1 MGLVCGH
8 RLLNLVSPMT
18 KHWVRHRNGGLPLFC
33 NGPRH
38 GNVEQSTGRAF
49 RSPPLGTTRAAASM
63 RTGPTLEVENIMG
76 YDPVECKARAKRD
89 LEAGNL
95 FPRQLSG
102 DMQQ

>member
-1 MGLVCGH
+1 
-8 RLLNLVSPMT
+8 
-18 KHWVRHRNGGLPLFC
+18 
-33 NGPRH
+33 
-38 GNVEQSTGRAF
+38 
-49 RSPPLGTTRAAASM
+49 M

-102 DMQQ
+102 DMQQRASIARAVARSRCPVTE